1 MADNA
6 RWFVVHT
13 YSGYENKVASNITT
27 VVENRKMQDQIFEVR
42 IPTETVTEIK
52 DDKVREIERKLFP
65 GYVMVKVA
73 CIYKKRS
80 EFEDEELSMTDEAW
94 YVIRNT
100 RGVTG
105 FVGSATKPIPLTD
118 EEVSNLGVEKKQVE
132 VNYSVGDTVQI
143 VAGALEG
150 FTGTVESIDVENNVV
165 KVIVSMF
172 GRSTPAEVE
181 LHQVILA

>member
-1 MADNA
+1 MAEEA
-6 RWFVVHT
+6 KWYVVHT
-13 YSGYENKVASNITT
+13 YSGYENKVMTT
-27 VVENRKMQDQIFEVR
+27 LEQTIESRHLENRICEIRVPTEIVVEVG
-42 IPTETVTEIK
+42 K
-52 DDKVREIERKLFP
+52 DDKQKEVERKLFP
-65 GYVMVKVA
+65 GYVFVKM
-73 CIYKKRS
+73 IMS
-80 EFEDEELSMTDEAW
+80 DDAW
-94 YVIRNT
+94 YIVRNT

-165 KVIVSMF
+165 KVTVSMF

-181 LHQVILA
+181 LAQAVLVE

>member
-1 MADNA
+1 MAEEA
-6 RWFVVHT
+6 KWYVVHT
-13 YSGYENKVASNITT
+13 YSGYENKVMTT
-27 VVENRKMQDQIFEVR
+27 LMQQIESRHLEDR
-42 IPTETVTEIK
+42 ICEIRVPTETVVEVNK
-52 DDKVREIERKLFP
+52 DGKQKEVERKLFP
-65 GYVMVKVA
+65 GYVFVKM
-73 CIYKKRS
+73 IMS
-80 EFEDEELSMTDEAW
+80 DDAW
-94 YVIRNT
+94 YIVRNT

-181 LHQVILA
+181 LAQAVLAE

>member
-1 MADNA
+1 MAEEA
-6 RWFVVHT
+6 KWYVVHT
-13 YSGYENKVASNITT
+13 YSGYENKVMTT
-27 VVENRKMQDQIFEVR
+27 LMQQIESRHLEDR
-42 IPTETVTEIK
+42 ICEIRVPTETVVEVNK
-52 DDKVREIERKLFP
+52 DGKQKEVERKLFP
-65 GYVMVKVA
+65 GYVFVKM
-73 CIYKKRS
+73 IMS
-80 EFEDEELSMTDEAW
+80 DDAW
-94 YVIRNT
+94 YIVRNT

-150 FTGTVESIDVENNVV
+150 FTGTVESIDVDNNVV
-165 KVIVSMF
+165 KVVVSMF

-181 LHQVILA
+181 LSQAVLA

>member
-1 MADNA
+1 MAEGA
-6 RWFVVHT
+6 KWYVIHT
-13 YSGYENKVASNITT
+13 YSGYENKVMTT
-27 VVENRKMQDQIFEVR
+27 LMQQIESRHLEDR
-42 IPTETVTEIK
+42 ICELRVPTETVVEVNK
-52 DDKVREIERKLFP
+52 DGKQKEVERKLFP
-65 GYVMVKVA
+65 GYVFVKM
-73 CIYKKRS
+73 IMS
-80 EFEDEELSMTDEAW
+80 DDAW
-94 YVIRNT
+94 YIVRNT

-181 LHQVILA
+181 LAQAVLAE